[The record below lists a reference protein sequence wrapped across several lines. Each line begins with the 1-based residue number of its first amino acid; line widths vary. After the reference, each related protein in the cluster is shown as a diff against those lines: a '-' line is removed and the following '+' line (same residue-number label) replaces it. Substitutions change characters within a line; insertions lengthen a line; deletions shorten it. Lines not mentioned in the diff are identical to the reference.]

1 MKYKK
6 PSYEDAATV
15 VREQIAHLSEL
26 GRTPNAALEAIGDTF
41 SRDVSCREVEGRYLA
56 KYLTLQTV
64 R

>member
-6 PSYEDAATV
+6 PSYEDAAAV

-26 GRTPNAALEAIGDTF
+26 GGTPNAALEAIGDTF
-41 SRDVSCREVEGRYLA
+41 SRDVSWREVEGRYLA
-56 KYLTLQTV
+56 KYLMLQTV